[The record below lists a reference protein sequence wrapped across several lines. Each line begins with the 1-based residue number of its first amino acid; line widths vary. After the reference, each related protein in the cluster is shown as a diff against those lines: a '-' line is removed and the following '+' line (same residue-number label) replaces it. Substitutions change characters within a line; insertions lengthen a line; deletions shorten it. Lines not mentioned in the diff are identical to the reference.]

1 MMINSFSDI
10 LSYFHNHFMAFS
22 FVHGARIFGFAKI
35 PVNGNKFFQLQ
46 ETSPNDFLQADF
58 VKM

>member
-1 MMINSFSDI
+1 
-10 LSYFHNHFMAFS
+10 MAFS

>member
-1 MMINSFSDI
+1 
-10 LSYFHNHFMAFS
+10 MAFS

-46 ETSPNDFLQADF
+46 ENVAKRLSASWFRENVREGKISDATSG
-58 VKM
+58 MTYI